1 MAWTYSD
8 YRQQGT
14 LNAQIARLDLHI
26 QEVTDAIT
34 ADVSS
39 DGKSMSSGN
48 LVTLRDSLTKERE
61 RMAGMPGASGVGIG
75 GGMTIARLTMRPG
88 R

>member
-8 YRQQGT
+8 YIT
-14 LNAQIARLDLHI
+14 LGPTSAGLTRLRLHI

-61 RMAGMPGASGVGIG
+61 RLAGMPGASGVGIG
-75 GGMTIARLTMRPG
+75 GGMTIARLTLRPG